1 MFRSIRWRLQLWYA
15 AVLLTVIV
23 SFTALLYYQARAA
36 RLQQI
41 DAQLLAAA
49 RYLDATLR
57 AFPPHELDGP
67 RPDTPLPPPPPPG
80 APGDWPPRLG
90 PPPPPATREHLFE
103 SLELR

>member
-23 SFTALLYYQARAA
+23 SFTGLLYYQARAA

-49 RYLDATLR
+49 RYLEATLR
-57 AFPPHELDGP
+57 AFPPHELEGT
-67 RPDTPLPPPPPPG
+67 RPDSPLPPPPPPG
-80 APGDWPPRLG
+80 GPPPAGPGDRPFRPG
-90 PPPPPATREHLFE
+90 PPPPWGTREH
-103 SLELR
+103 